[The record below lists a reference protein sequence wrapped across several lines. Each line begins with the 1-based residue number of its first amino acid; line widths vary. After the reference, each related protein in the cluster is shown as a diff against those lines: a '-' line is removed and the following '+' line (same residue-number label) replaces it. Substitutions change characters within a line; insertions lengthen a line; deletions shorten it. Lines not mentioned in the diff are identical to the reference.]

1 MQALSTESTPLTIA
15 EFVAQSGGM
24 MIPLGGSLA
33 YCSIVRLDP
42 EESDTLIH
50 EPATALPPRVCE
62 IIPNLRLVMVP
73 YLRVEPQGDDVR
85 LCIAFSHTDEA
96 CEEHVAVRS
105 FGKETYLF
113 LAVGPNASGDAHSL
127 LFGALSEEIVDRA
140 GPEFAAKFN
149 LAVDSELDAEV
160 HGEVYDEAWML
171 KQELL
176 AWNGPSAAVEGLRN
190 AYRRQALVDTLT
202 LYLHGLCCDIN
213 VDSGPKQLPSRF
225 LRTRL
230 LLLRDKLPPP
240 EDVALFPEDLELP

>member
-1 MQALSTESTPLTIA
+1 MQALSTESKPLSIA

-33 YCSIVRLDP
+33 YCSIMRLDP

-50 EPATALPPRVCE
+50 DPATALPPGVCE

-73 YLRVEPQGDDVR
+73 YLHVEPNDGGKR
-85 LCIAFSHTDEA
+85 LCIAFSHPDEE
-96 CEEHVAVRS
+96 CEVHVVVRS

-113 LAVGPNASGDAHSL
+113 LAVGPNAGGDAHSL

-149 LAVDSELDAEV
+149 LAVDSELDAKA
-160 HGEVYDEAWML
+160 HGEVHDEAWTL

-176 AWNGPSAAVEGLRN
+176 ARNGTSAAVDGLRD

-202 LYLHGLCCDIN
+202 LYLHGLCCDIS
-213 VDSGPKQLPSRF
+213 VESGPKQLPSRF

-240 EDVALFPEDLELP
+240 DDVALFPEDLELP